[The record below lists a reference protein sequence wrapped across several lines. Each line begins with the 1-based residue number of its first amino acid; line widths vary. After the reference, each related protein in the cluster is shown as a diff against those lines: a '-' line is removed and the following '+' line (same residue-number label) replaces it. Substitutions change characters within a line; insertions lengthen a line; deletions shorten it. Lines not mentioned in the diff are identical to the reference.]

1 MERPV
6 FSAHF
11 VKDYSLFSCSRLFV
25 CFGLKDKVVVII
37 SLHVNKQQKD
47 SQKVLMGYACVKQV
61 PVSDTGT
68 HARSHTHTHTLTQ
81 THTGCFDMWSRVK
94 WRSSHAPC
102 PFWWTW
108 TSPKGPST
116 NRQDTHAHSRTHIH
130 TTTILWCHHKL
141 SHKHTHTHTHTHTL
155 WGSS

>member
-1 MERPV
+1 MQNPSYPNTWPRNVYIVMYIPNRIILFWRTKHNEQRWSGLY

-68 HARSHTHTHTLTQ
+68 HARSHTHTHTN
-81 THTGCFDMWSRVK
+81 THRVLRHVK
-94 WRSSHAPC
+94 QSKVEVFPC
-102 PFWWTW
+102 PLPFLVDLDI
-108 TSPKGPST
+108 SQRSF
-116 NRQDTHAHSRTHIH
+116 
-130 TTTILWCHHKL
+130 HK
-141 SHKHTHTHTHTHTL
+141 
-155 WGSS
+155 